1 MRFLRKK
8 DLLLFHSRSIDRFG
22 GARGVM
28 NDGALDSAL
37 IAAENRFHYEQ
48 ADVAACAAAYAYHL
62 TMAHA
67 FLDGNKRVAAVATE
81 VFVAL
86 NGMELGASDDELY
99 ELFMGIASGSRR
111 REDVALA
118 LRGWLRPARDSA

>member
-8 DLLLFHSRSIDRFG
+8 DILLFHNRSIERFG
-22 GARGVM
+22 GVHGVT
-28 NDGALDSAL
+28 NDPGLDSAL

-81 VFVAL
+81 VFIAI
-86 NGMELGASDDELY
+86 NDMELGASDDELY
-99 ELFMGIASGSRR
+99 DLFMSIASGSLRR
-111 REDVALA
+111 DDVEVA
-118 LRGWLRPARDSA
+118 LRGWLRPARDLA